1 MENKYINSA
10 IIGGKNITASYS
22 ENGELLRLMFPAPEY
37 KQFIDKFRT
46 GVKINDSA
54 IIYLEKD
61 INNNYDQYYTE
72 NTNVLKTE
80 IENLYFRLK
89 IKQIDF
95 AMTKKSILVKRYI
108 FENNNSIDLKINF
121 LIHSK
126 LITNIDD
133 M

>member
-72 NTNVLKTE
+72 NTNVLNTE

-121 LIHSK
+121 LINFK
-126 LITNIDD
+126 L
-133 M
+133 